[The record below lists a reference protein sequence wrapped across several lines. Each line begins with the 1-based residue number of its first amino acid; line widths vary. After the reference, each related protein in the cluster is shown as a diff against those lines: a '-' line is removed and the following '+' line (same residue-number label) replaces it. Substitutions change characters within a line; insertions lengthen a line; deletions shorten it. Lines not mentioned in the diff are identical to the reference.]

1 MKERILEIIAEQFNM
16 DVSEL
21 DEDMNFQDDL
31 NADSIELV
39 ELVMTIEEEFETE
52 VSPRTQVMASV
63 ILLLP
68 LPFGPTIAVVVSS
81 NSIFVLFAKDLNPCI
96 VTDFKN
102 IYSPIIISYIN
113 KLTKFSLNLNMKIS

>member
-52 VSPRTQVMASV
+52 VSEEDLEKLKTVGDV
-63 ILLLP
+63 IDY
-68 LPFGPTIAVVVSS
+68 VE
-81 NSIFVLFAKDLNPCI
+81 DLEQWFR
-96 VTDFKN
+96 V
-102 IYSPIIISYIN
+102 YG
-113 KLTKFSLNLNMKIS
+113 

>member
-16 DVSEL
+16 DVNEL

-52 VSPRTQVMASV
+52 VSEDDLEKLKTIGDV
-63 ILLLP
+63 IDY
-68 LPFGPTIAVVVSS
+68 VE
-81 NSIFVLFAKDLNPCI
+81 DLDQWFH
-96 VTDFKN
+96 VQR
-102 IYSPIIISYIN
+102 
-113 KLTKFSLNLNMKIS
+113 

>member
-52 VSPRTQVMASV
+52 VSEEDLEKLKTVGDV
-63 ILLLP
+63 IDY
-68 LPFGPTIAVVVSS
+68 VE
-81 NSIFVLFAKDLNPCI
+81 DLEQWFH
-96 VTDFKN
+96 V
-102 IYSPIIISYIN
+102 
-113 KLTKFSLNLNMKIS
+113 

>member
-16 DVSEL
+16 DVNEL

-52 VSPRTQVMASV
+52 VSEEDLEKLKTIGDV
-63 ILLLP
+63 IEY
-68 LPFGPTIAVVVSS
+68 VE
-81 NSIFVLFAKDLNPCI
+81 DLEQ
-96 VTDFKN
+96 
-102 IYSPIIISYIN
+102 
-113 KLTKFSLNLNMKIS
+113 

>member
-21 DEDMNFQDDL
+21 DEYMSFQDDL

-52 VSPRTQVMASV
+52 VSEEDLEKLKTVGDV
-63 ILLLP
+63 IDY
-68 LPFGPTIAVVVSS
+68 VE
-81 NSIFVLFAKDLNPCI
+81 DLEQWFH
-96 VTDFKN
+96 V
-102 IYSPIIISYIN
+102 YG
-113 KLTKFSLNLNMKIS
+113 

>member
-21 DEDMNFQDDL
+21 DEDMSFQDDL

-52 VSPRTQVMASV
+52 VSEEDLEKLKNVGDV
-63 ILLLP
+63 IDY
-68 LPFGPTIAVVVSS
+68 VE
-81 NSIFVLFAKDLNPCI
+81 DLEQ
-96 VTDFKN
+96 
-102 IYSPIIISYIN
+102 
-113 KLTKFSLNLNMKIS
+113 

>member
-16 DVSEL
+16 DVNEL

-52 VSPRTQVMASV
+52 VSEDDLEKLKTIGDV
-63 ILLLP
+63 IDY
-68 LPFGPTIAVVVSS
+68 VE
-81 NSIFVLFAKDLNPCI
+81 DL
-96 VTDFKN
+96 DQWFHA
-102 IYSPIIISYIN
+102 
-113 KLTKFSLNLNMKIS
+113 